1 MKKITTN
8 DCPVIVPP
16 PGVEIPTKFTST
28 TYVGEIKFP
37 LNKSTDLFS
46 PVVQA
51 FLVDGVI
58 TVNAIVFVDSKIEK
72 STEFKVLQN
81 CYVDIEGDP
90 QLQFFVCYDLDQK
103 DASKNF
109 WVYEVTFQVQPILPF
124 EISKVETIQ
133 TFLWDVDP
141 ITSRGTTTIVQVGG

>member
-1 MKKITTN
+1 MEKTTPN
-8 DCPVIVPP
+8 DCPVIIPP
-16 PGVEIPTKFTST
+16 PGVEIPTEFTKT

-51 FLVDGVI
+51 FLVDGII
-58 TVNAIVFVDSKIEK
+58 TVNAVVFVDSKIAK
-72 STEFKVLQN
+72 STEFTVVQN

-90 QLQFFVCYDLDQK
+90 QLQFFVCYNLDDK
-103 DASKNF
+103 DAAKNF
-109 WVYEVTFQVQPILPF
+109 WVYEVNFQVQPIMPF
-124 EISKVETIQ
+124 DILKIESIQ

-141 ITSRGTTTIVQVGG
+141 IGSRGTVTIVQQGT